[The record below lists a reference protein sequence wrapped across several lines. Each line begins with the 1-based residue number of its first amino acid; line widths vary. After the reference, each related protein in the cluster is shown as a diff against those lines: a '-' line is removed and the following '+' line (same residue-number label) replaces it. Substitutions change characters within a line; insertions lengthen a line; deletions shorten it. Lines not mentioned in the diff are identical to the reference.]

1 LFFYIVVFGA
11 CAIILVPNFG
21 FIYKYMFE
29 NNLKSSSWREPKFV
43 LLLVGLLLLAGV
55 ITISILRDRIVN
67 PSLQQVTVTGQ
78 GRVAY
83 APDLA
88 IVTLGMQIDKAKT
101 AEEAL
106 SQLNSKMEN
115 ITKAVKALG
124 VTDGDIQ
131 TQNYYLNPQYDYVDS
146 VSKVSGYNAN
156 QQLVIKITAYDQ
168 DASRLNKVIAAA
180 SKAGANQVAGL
191 TFDSSNMNNLKQQA
205 RVAAIKDAKNKS
217 GELASAAGVE
227 LKNISGWWENV
238 VQPSPYTAAY
248 PYSYDQGGKG
258 GAGVSDPQISAG
270 SHEVIVEVGV
280 SYNIK

>member
-1 LFFYIVVFGA
+1 
-11 CAIILVPNFG
+11 
-21 FIYKYMFE
+21 MFE
-29 NNLKSSSWREPKFV
+29 NNQKVSSWREPKFV
-43 LLLVGLLLLAGV
+43 LMLVGLLSLAGIV
-55 ITISILRDRIVN
+55 TVSILRDRIVN
-67 PSLQQVTVTGQ
+67 QSLQQVTVSGQ

-83 APDLA
+83 SPDLA

-106 SQLNSKMEN
+106 NQLNSKMEN
-115 ITKAVKALG
+115 ITKAVKGLG
-124 VTDGDIQ
+124 VTDSDIQ

-146 VSKVSGYNAN
+146 ISKVSGYNAN
-156 QQLVIKITAYDQ
+156 QQLVIKITGYDQ
-168 DASRLNKVIAAA
+168 DNSRLNKVIAAA

-191 TFDSSNMNNLKQQA
+191 TFDSSNMNDLKQQA
-205 RVAAIKDAKNKS
+205 RVAAITDAKSKS
-217 GELASAAGVE
+217 SALATAAGVE

-238 VQPSPYTAAY
+238 VQPSPYNTAY

-258 GAGVSDPQISAG
+258 GAGVTTDPQITSG